1 MLMNIF
7 YIYLNLWNRRNYE
20 FCLKC
25 ILKRI
30 TLAKVQFQYDRNQDI
45 RRHLIVELRN
55 LFSESER
62 V

>member
-1 MLMNIF
+1 MNIF

-20 FCLKC
+20 FCFEC

-30 TLAKVQFQYDRNQDI
+30 TLAKVPFQYDRDQVI
-45 RRHLIVELRN
+45 RRNLIVELRN